1 VGVRYL
7 HSDTLAPPRALLST
21 VHSGLVTVTR
31 SGAQSHRHVM
41 HEGGVLLDEG
51 GVYCG

>member
-21 VHSGLVTVTR
+21 VHSGPARPPVPSLA
-31 SGAQSHRHVM
+31 GAQCTRV
-41 HEGGVLLDEG
+41 GCCWRRVGCTAG
-51 GVYCG
+51 